1 MTEFP
6 KTLRGRL
13 TVWYCGA
20 LTIFLALFGPALY
33 GLVHHH
39 LARHHDPS
47 LRVEAATVVKVLGE
61 HEDCLNLSPQQQDA
75 LNSIGRLMV
84 IHEVEGQRHPFF
96 QSAEL
101 NSHPTFVSLAR
112 RVAEIPPME
121 SFETFENEGRMW
133 RVISVPYQS
142 HVGRKGVIRLMA
154 EMGDISE
161 TLEALRRSLWVLT
174 VAGILISWAGGYWI
188 SGRALQPIHTL
199 ADRAQA
205 IEASNL
211 SQRLPHPGVDSEIGR
226 LVDTL
231 NRAFERLETSFTAM
245 RRFTA
250 DASHELRNPLAT
262 LQNTIDVTLE
272 QPRSPEEHVRVL
284 GRLGED
290 VARLRLLVNDLL
302 LLARADAGAVKLR
315 RDPLFLDQLVTT
327 QINALQSQAE
337 AKGIEMFFEG
347 PTPVEIQGDERWLHQ
362 LLGNLLDNALKFT
375 PEGGRIQISLSS
387 GDAILLSVRDSGP
400 GIPEEDLSRIFDRF
414 FRSDPSRSQISAPG
428 IGLGLSIA
436 AWIASM
442 HGGDIQAANHPG
454 GGAMFT
460 VRLPLSRPEP
470 Q

>member
-20 LTIFLALFGPALY
+20 LTIFLTLFGPALY
-33 GLVHHH
+33 GLVRHH
-39 LARHHDPS
+39 LAHHHDPS
-47 LRVEAATVVKVLGE
+47 LRIEASTVLKVLGE
-61 HEDCLNLSPQQQDA
+61 HEDCLNLSPQQQEA

-101 NSHPTFVSLAR
+101 SSQPVLANLTR
-112 RVAEIPPME
+112 RVTEIPPEE
-121 SFETFENEGRMW
+121 SFETFENEGRLW

-142 HVGRKGVIRLMA
+142 HVGRKGVVRLMV
-154 EMGDISE
+154 EMGDITE
-161 TLEALRRSLWVLT
+161 TLEALRLSLWVLT
-174 VAGILISWAGGYWI
+174 VFGILLSWTGGYWI

-231 NRAFERLETSFTAM
+231 NRAFERLEASFASM

-272 QPRSPEEHVRVL
+272 QPRTSEEHVRVL
-284 GRLGED
+284 ASLGEE
-290 VARLRLLVNDLL
+290 VNRLRLLVNDLL

-315 RDPLFLDQLVTT
+315 RDPLSLDQLVGI
-327 QINALQSQAE
+327 QVNAHQTQAE
-337 AKGIEMFFEG
+337 AKGIALAFESQS
-347 PTPVEIQGDERWLHQ
+347 PVEFEGDERWLHQ

-375 PEGGRIQISLSS
+375 AEGGRVRVSLA
-387 GDAILLSVRDSGP
+387 DDPEWIRLTVRDTGP
-400 GIPEEDLSRIFDRF
+400 GIPTEDLSRIFDRF
-414 FRSDPSRSQISAPG
+414 FRSDPSRSQFSVPG

-436 AWIASM
+436 GWIAKM
-442 HGGDIQAANHPG
+442 HGGEIQVSNHPE
-454 GGAMFT
+454 GGAVFL
-460 VRLPLSRPEP
+460 VLLPRPAAGH
-470 Q
+470 